1 MRNITLLSL
10 LLLALSAYT
19 QPKIELD
26 TKAFDFGT
34 IVTAGTIKK
43 SFVIKNTGNEPLVIS
58 RVSTGDGGSF
68 ATYPRVP
75 VLPDSTGEIIFH
87 YNSQRIGP
95 FRKTIFIKSNAENS
109 NAAIIRVKGEVIH
122 KATQIDLS
130 KDTVDVGEIPFGSI
144 AKAVFK
150 LKNIGSEKLY
160 IRLLSNCYYEAD
172 LFYQRIEPFNQL
184 PIEVNDDAEVIIA
197 LRNVYGNTGDF
208 QRKFL
213 LKYNSLDTMTI
224 VVKGRYTNA
233 STKNV
238 IYEDGKILH
247 YEDGQLYKIIRL
259 NYSGDYQNIS
269 YHNNGYCEEIRYYS
283 WKSGQVN
290 LTRYFKFGDLIDEV
304 SLDDY

>member
-1 MRNITLLSL
+1 MKNLTLLCL
-10 LLLALSAYT
+10 LLLAIPSYA
-19 QPKIELD
+19 QPTIELN
-26 TKAFDFGT
+26 TRAFDFGT

-43 SFVIKNTGNEPLVIS
+43 SFVIKNTGNEPLLIS
-58 RVSTGDGGSF
+58 RISTGDGGSF

-75 VLPDSTGEIIFH
+75 ILPDSVGEIVFH
-87 YNSQRIGP
+87 YNSQRIGL
-95 FRKTIFIKSNAENS
+95 FKKTIFIRSNAANT
-109 NAAIIRVKGEVIH
+109 NGAIIRVKGEVIH
-122 KATQIDLS
+122 KATHIDLS
-130 KDTVDVGEIPFGSI
+130 KDTVNIGDIPFGSI
-144 AKAVFK
+144 AKAVFN
-150 LKNIGSEKLY
+150 LKNTGPEKLY

-172 LFYQRIEPFNQL
+172 LFYQRIEPYNQL
-184 PIEVNDDAEVIIA
+184 PIEVNHDAEVIIA

-208 QRKFL
+208 QRKLL

-224 VVKGRYTNA
+224 VVKGRYTDA

-283 WKSGQVN
+283 WKTGQVN
-290 LTRYFKFGDLIDEV
+290 ITRYFKFGDLIDEV